1 MKSSSD
7 PFICG
12 VVEGFYGRPWNARQR
27 HQLFGWMGE
36 WGLNAYLY
44 APKDDLKHRVRWR
57 DLYAEAEA
65 AELAA
70 LIRDC
75 QRHSLSFIYAL
86 APGLDMR
93 SSAAADTA
101 ALQVKTRQLLSLGC
115 RDFALLFD
123 DIPAPAPEEGAPPT
137 RLFAQAQCALA
148 NDLFSFI
155 QGQSSP
161 TRSLFCPTVYCGR
174 MAAPTVKESVYLQ
187 TIGAE
192 LNPVIDVLWTGPEII
207 SESISIASIRELQS
221 VIRRRPLLWDN
232 LQANDYDMR
241 RLYLGPYAGR
251 PLELRGEIS
260 GVLTNP
266 NCQFEANFIP
276 IRTLGLYAREQ
287 ERWEPRRAYLESLQA
302 WLPAFAG
309 DSAHGAQVS
318 NLRGGN
324 PARPPAF
331 GGDSAGPVVF
341 DDLELLGDVFYLP
354 HEFGARAEA
363 FLEDVRSLLADER
376 GEASAALARFDE
388 TSRRLGL
395 LFDKMIQ
402 IQNRELLYA
411 FYHYLWELKEEAA
424 LLRAYVHW
432 LRSKPAPGADFFSPE
447 HRPKIYRGGF
457 AAELQRLLPMDEQGR
472 FHHD

>member
-7 PFICG
+7 QFICG

-27 HQLFGWMGE
+27 HQLFGWMRE
-36 WGLNAYLY
+36 WSLNTYLY

-57 DLYAEAEA
+57 DSYAEAEA

-75 QRHSLSFIYAL
+75 QRHGLSFIYAL
-86 APGLDMR
+86 APGLDLR
-93 SSAAADTA
+93 ASTAVDTA
-101 ALQVKTRQLLSLGC
+101 VLQDKIRQLLSLGC
-115 RDFALLFD
+115 QHFALLFD
-123 DIPAPAPEEGAPPT
+123 DIPAPGPEEGAQPA

-148 NDLFSFI
+148 NGLFSFVHA
-155 QGQSSP
+155 QTSP
-161 TRSLFCPTVYCGR
+161 ARFLFCPTVYCGR

-192 LNPVIDVLWTGPEII
+192 LNPAIAVLWTGPEII
-207 SESISIASIRELQS
+207 SESVSIASIRELQS

-232 LQANDYDMR
+232 LHANDYDMR

-251 PLELRGEIS
+251 PLELRSEIS

-276 IRTLGLYAREQ
+276 IRTLGLYVREQ
-287 ERWEPRRAYLESLQA
+287 GCWEPRRAYLESLQA
-302 WLPAFAG
+302 WLPAFA
-309 DSAHGAQVS
+309 S
-318 NLRGGN
+318 GG
-324 PARPPAF
+324 
-331 GGDSAGPVVF
+331 AGPIAL
-341 DDLELLGDVFYLP
+341 DDLELLADVFYLP
-354 HEFGARAEA
+354 HEFGVQADA

-376 GEASAALARFDE
+376 GNASTALARFDQ

-395 LFDKMIQ
+395 LFDKTVQ

-411 FYHYLWELKEEAA
+411 LYRYLWELKEEAA

-432 LRSKPAPGADFFSPE
+432 LRSKPAPGAAFFSAE

-457 AAELQRLLPMDEQGR
+457 VAELQRLLPMEEQGR

>member
-7 PFICG
+7 QFICG
-12 VVEGFYGRPWNARQR
+12 VVEGFYGRPWNVRQR
-27 HQLFGWMGE
+27 HQLFGWMRQ
-36 WGLNAYLY
+36 WGLNTYLY

-57 DLYAEAEA
+57 DLYAETEA

-75 QRHSLSFIYAL
+75 QRHGLSFIYAL
-86 APGLDMR
+86 APGLDLR
-93 SSAAADTA
+93 SSAAVDTA
-101 ALQVKTRQLLSLGC
+101 VLQDKIRQLLSLGC
-115 RDFALLFD
+115 QHFALLFD
-123 DIPAPAPEEGAPPT
+123 DIPAPGPEEGTQPA

-148 NDLFSFI
+148 NGLFSFI
-155 QGQSSP
+155 HAQTSP
-161 TRSLFCPTVYCGR
+161 ARFLFCPTVYCGR

-192 LNPVIDVLWTGPEII
+192 LNPAIAVLWTGPEII
-207 SESISIASIRELQS
+207 SESISIASISELQS
-221 VIRRRPLLWDN
+221 LIRRRPLLWDN
-232 LQANDYDMR
+232 LHANDYDLR

-276 IRTLGLYAREQ
+276 IRTLGLYAKEQ
-287 ERWEPRRAYLESLQA
+287 GRWEPRRAYLESLQA
-302 WLPAFAG
+302 WLPAFAS
-309 DSAHGAQVS
+309 DSARGAQVS
-318 NLRGGN
+318 NLRGEN
-324 PARPPAF
+324 QARTPAF
-331 GGDSAGPVVF
+331 GSDSAGPVEF

-354 HEFGARAEA
+354 YEFGARAEA
-363 FLEDVRSLLADER
+363 FLEDVRSLLAEER
-376 GEASAALARFDE
+376 GDATRALARFDQ

-395 LFDKMIQ
+395 LFDKMIP
-402 IQNRELLYA
+402 IQNRELLHALYR
-411 FYHYLWELKEEAA
+411 YLWEIKEEAA
-424 LLRAYVHW
+424 LLRGYVHW
-432 LRSKPAPGADFFSPE
+432 LRSKPTLGEAFLSAE

-457 AAELQRLLPMDEQGR
+457 VAELQRLLPMDEQGR